1 MSDPAT
7 TLPGGLAPHEPSDP
21 GAPGL
26 PPGPDSG
33 LGFAPVS
40 ELGSEPGSGSDL
52 RPDTASRPGR
62 PRRGTGGARAIIRRP
77 GLTLSVLFLVLVL
90 AWALTPGAFAPFDPL
105 VGSPKDKLLPPN
117 GTYWF
122 GTDHLGRDLF
132 SRVVHGASL
141 SLTATALAVLVGFLA
156 GSSLGLL
163 SGYLGGRFDDAVMRC
178 VDVLLSIPG
187 LLLSL
192 AVVTVLGF
200 GTLNVAVAVGVAAVA
215 GFARVM
221 RADVL
226 RARTQVFVEAAEAL
240 GVGRWRSL
248 IRHVLPHAV
257 GSVLVMAALEFGT
270 AILAVS
276 SLSFLGF
283 GAPPPAPE
291 WGSLVSEGR
300 NYLVSAWWLTTLP
313 GAVIVLTMLAT
324 NRVARAL
331 DTGRGD
337 DR

>member
-7 TLPGGLAPHEPSDP
+7 TLPGGPAPQGPSGPEAPSLPPDP
-21 GAPGL
+21 GSG
-26 PPGPDSG
+26 PGPD
-33 LGFAPVS
+33 PVS
-40 ELGSEPGSGSDL
+40 APG
-52 RPDTASRPGR
+52 PDR
-62 PRRGTGGARAIIRRP
+62 PRRGAGGARAVVRRP
-77 GLTLSVLFLVLVL
+77 GLVLSVLFLALVL
-90 AWALTPGAFAPFDPL
+90 AWALVPGIFAPFDPL

-132 SRVVHGASL
+132 SRVVHGSSL
-141 SLTATALAVLVGFLA
+141 SLTATALAVLVGFLV

-163 SGYLGGRFDDAVMRC
+163 SGYVGGRFDDAVMRC

-313 GAVIVLTMLAT
+313 GAVIVATMLAT

>member
-1 MSDPAT
+1 MSVPVVKAPDAVRPA
-7 TLPGGLAPHEPSDP
+7 
-21 GAPGL
+21 
-26 PPGPDSG
+26 
-33 LGFAPVS
+33 
-40 ELGSEPGSGSDL
+40 
-52 RPDTASRPGR
+52 R
-62 PRRGTGGARAIIRRP
+62 PRRLRYGVRWTLRRP
-77 GLTLSVLFLVLVL
+77 GLVLSVLFLVWVL
-90 AWALTPGAFAPFDPL
+90 LWAAVPGLFATHDPL
-105 VGSPKDKLLPPN
+105 VGVPADKLLPP
-117 GTYWF
+117 GPGHWF

-132 SRVVHGASL
+132 SRTVHGASL
-141 SLTATALAVLVGFLA
+141 SLGATALAVFVGFVA
-156 GSSLGLL
+156 GSVLGLF
-163 SGYLGGRFDDAVMRC
+163 SGFVGGWSDEVVMRC
-178 VDVLLSIPG
+178 VDVMMSIPG

-200 GTLNVAVAVGVAAVA
+200 GTLNVAVAVGIAAVA

-226 RARTQVFVEAAEAL
+226 RTCTEVFVEAAESL
-240 GVGRWRSL
+240 GVSRRRTL
-248 IRHVLPHAV
+248 VRHVLPHSI
-257 GSVLVMAALEFGT
+257 GSVLVLAALEFGT

-283 GAPPPAPE
+283 GAAPPTPE

-313 GAVIVLTMLAT
+313 GLVIVLTMLAT

-331 DTGRGD
+331 DAGRGE